1 MPEPTDAPEPPAELA
16 DRLETAPSGRAGCR
30 ACGFKIAKAEWRF
43 GEVLPSSFGEGDG
56 TAAFWFHLRCA
67 AQRRPEKFVRLLQ
80 ENTDAQGLPDR
91 ERLQAEAEQ
100 GVAFPKLAR
109 VAGAERASSGR
120 ARCRQCQQLIPD
132 SAWRLRLSS
141 FGETGFF
148 DPLGFIHAS
157 CARAYLETDAPLAER
172 LRVATPELDDGALK
186 EIADLVAAGGTSPE
200 PAP

>member
-1 MPEPTDAPEPPAELA
+1 MPTPPDTAAEPA
-16 DRLETAPSGRAGCR
+16 DRLEPAPSGRAGCR
-30 ACGFKIAKAEWRF
+30 ACGAKIAKGEWRF

-67 AQRRPEKFVRLLQ
+67 AQRRPEKFARLLQ
-80 ENTDAQGLPDR
+80 DNADAQGLPDR
-91 ERLQAEAEQ
+91 ERLQAEAAE
-100 GVAFPKLAR
+100 GVALPKLAR

-132 SAWRLRLSS
+132 GAWRLRLSS

-148 DPLGFIHAS
+148 DPLGFIHAG
-157 CARAYLETDAPLAER
+157 CARVYLATDAPLAER
-172 LRVATPELDDGALK
+172 LRVATPELDDGALQ
-186 EIADLVAAGGTSPE
+186 EIAALVAAGAPAAE